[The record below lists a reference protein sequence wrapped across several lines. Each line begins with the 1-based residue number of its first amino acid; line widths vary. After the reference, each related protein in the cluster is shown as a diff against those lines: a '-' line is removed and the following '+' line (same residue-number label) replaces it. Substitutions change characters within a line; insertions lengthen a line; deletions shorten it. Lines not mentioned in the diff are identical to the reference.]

1 MPVLGGVASAP
12 YSLGP
17 LWISC
22 LILRTPTL
30 DFVRTSY
37 MTVESVSFGASPLDA
52 ELKCALPCSWACR
65 AAGRAAPCVAAAHTP
80 TRLTS
85 TRPCDTLYPQC
96 VSRDAVVPC
105 SSTLL

>member
-1 MPVLGGVASAP
+1 MLLIAWDP
-12 YSLGP
+12 
-17 LWISC
+17 WISC

-30 DFVRTSY
+30 DFVRTSRP

-85 TRPCDTLYPQC
+85 TRDHLTRSIHS
-96 VSRDAVVPC
+96 VSLETPWYRVVV
-105 SSTLL
+105 LL